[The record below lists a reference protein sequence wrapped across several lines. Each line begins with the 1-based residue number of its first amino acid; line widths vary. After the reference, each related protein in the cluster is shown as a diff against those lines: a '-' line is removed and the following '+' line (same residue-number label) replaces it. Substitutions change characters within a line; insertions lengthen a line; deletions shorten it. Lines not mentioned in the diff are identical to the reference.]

1 MDVFGVI
8 IFRGEFGTPFLS
20 ILGTIS
26 ILKGAIL
33 SSSDIKVALVPGLYH
48 IQLLVAMQKQSK
60 RDSGEDLYQG

>member
-20 ILGTIS
+20 MLGTIS
-26 ILKGAIL
+26 ILKGVIL
-33 SSSDIKVALVPGLYH
+33 SSSDIKVALVPGLHH

-60 RDSGEDLYQG
+60 RDSGEDLYHG